1 MPLVRNPSGIVV
13 SVPDD
18 HWALTD
24 PEFVL
29 LPDPEP
35 EPVVERA
42 PSVKAAPA
50 KRARKPQ

>member
-29 LPDPEP
+29 LPNP

-42 PSVKAAPA
+42 SSTKSAPA
-50 KRARKPQ
+50 KRRAPKK